1 MGAVTYSGTGKYM
14 SGKDRMVLWGDIPG
28 QARVFDEGAPVP
40 APAYM
45 DQLISPADEEKNI
58 TAPDGKGWWPVCWV
72 SWKNEAEDNRFSG
85 FESDYHS
92 GQLPGEVLVWI
103 ICWYQLFDKGWIL
116 VLWPTYLHSRL

>member
-1 MGAVTYSGTGKYM
+1 
-14 SGKDRMVLWGDIPG
+14 MVLWGDIPG

-85 FESDYHS
+85 SESDYHS
-92 GQLPGEVLVWI
+92 GQLSGEVLIWI